1 MFAVTADPPAGVSV
15 NVELVKVEASMASL
29 KVAVTVD
36 EMATP
41 VLPLAGVT
49 EVTVG
54 AGAAAVVNDQM

>member
-1 MFAVTADPPAGVSV
+1 
-15 NVELVKVEASMASL
+15 MASL

-41 VLPLAGVT
+41 VAPLAGVT